1 METVLWVPMFL
12 SIIWCL
18 FILGCP
24 PLLAGLSLTCFYTC
38 WLLGKVPS
46 QTRPGFIYLRI
57 NLKSLTVWGFHRDA
71 QESAFPREKSNL
83 SLSLFIAGFHL
94 PAHSCH
100 LIHWPFRHAWF
111 LDALTN
117 NSSFVLELLWVLNL
131 ESSGSFIN
139 QVFLAYATADGR
151 WYHGIFS

>member
-12 SIIWCL
+12 SIVWCL

-46 QTRPGFIYLRI
+46 QTRPGFLYLRI
-57 NLKSLTVWGFHRDA
+57 NLKSLTVWDFHRDA

-83 SLSLFIAGFHL
+83 SLSLYSWVPSSSSL
-94 PAHSCH
+94 M
-100 LIHWPFRHAWF
+100 PFNT
-111 LDALTN
+111 LTISTCLVSWCLN
-117 NSSFVLELLWVLNL
+117 KQLKFCLRARVGLELREFW
-131 ESSGSFIN
+131 FIYKPGL
-139 QVFLAYATADGR
+139 F
-151 WYHGIFS
+151 GICHSRR